1 MLGPR
6 VGNSSGFNGNSGSNQ
21 SGSLDYGCC
30 RSCHLLLRD
39 PFIRCQVCSVNKSD
53 EPVYIC
59 LQCFSK
65 GLLLN
70 NTFKGLLERD
80 KLFGNFKVNK
90 TETPMLEQK
99 VANHKIIP
107 QRTPLNLITENVFS
121 WLIPR
126 SNLSRLSS
134 KSLLPLICA
143 SSSFAYFFIW

>member
-1 MLGPR
+1 MPKGQMLGPR
-6 VGNSSGFNGNSGSNQ
+6 VGNSSSFNGNSGPHQ

-65 GLLLN
+65 GLLLI
-70 NTFKGLLERD
+70 NTFEGLLE
-80 KLFGNFKVNK
+80 GNF
-90 TETPMLEQK
+90 
-99 VANHKIIP
+99 
-107 QRTPLNLITENVFS
+107 TENVFS

-134 KSLLPLICA
+134 KTLLPLICA

>member
-1 MLGPR
+1 MSKGQMLGPR

-65 GLLLN
+65 GLLLI
-70 NTFKGLLERD
+70 NTFEGLLE
-80 KLFGNFKVNK
+80 GNF
-90 TETPMLEQK
+90 
-99 VANHKIIP
+99 
-107 QRTPLNLITENVFS
+107 TENVFS

-134 KSLLPLICA
+134 KTLLPLICA